1 MRTFHLKVTIADE
14 SANIS
19 AWCTG
24 HAATE
29 LLQISPDEFDELP
42 EVLSPSPSLYY
53 LSVVVYAKTMFLD
66 ACANWLQ
73 YKFSAQIKIDIL
85 IAAKRMLLNF

>member
-1 MRTFHLKVTIADE
+1 MADE

-42 EVLSPSPSLYY
+42 EVFSPSPSIYY
-53 LSVVVYAKTMFLD
+53 ICVGVCSGACMQKSFLLID
-66 ACANWLQ
+66 TCASWSQ
-73 YKFSAQIKIDIL
+73 Y
-85 IAAKRMLLNF
+85 NFFWPEQDRH